1 MGVREGGAL
10 KLSASGLNLIEQTQ
24 PTPERESFS
33 QTDEFLPRTVQ
44 ARNATTNDMFMRPK
58 IGIDTSTQV
67 GN

>member
-1 MGVREGGAL
+1 VHVAVTTISL
-10 KLSASGLNLIEQTQ
+10 DANLIEQTQ